1 MVRILV
7 FCFCFVISV
16 SPLLPDNNNNALADL
31 GLEVRVLRQEETDQL
46 VEDLQMKRSAERLD
60 TGNIQSLA
68 MDSSNPEHFYV
79 GFDDSI
85 TNGTFVE
92 CFTMDETFQYT
103 ITFKSYGSYD
113 IFFSRG
119 MVFLYFAR
127 GDWVLAFDKNG
138 NVAEGYELNKY
149 SSGLNDEVLG
159 NLCNQT
165 KYEVDGKTFEV
176 GNNSPVPNA
185 FLAPYSYLKVTEQ
198 DGTSHYLY
206 QTSENPYWA
215 FIALFGFEFVI
226 VLIMLLKQK
235 EKTSDTER

>member
-1 MVRILV
+1 MLRILV

-16 SPLLPDNNNNALADL
+16 SPLLPDNNSSALTDL
-31 GLEVRVLRQEETDQL
+31 GLDVRVLRQEETDQL
-46 VEDLQMKRSAERLD
+46 VEDLQIKRSTERLD

-68 MDSSNPEHFYV
+68 MDSSDPEHFYV

-103 ITFKSYGSYD
+103 ISFKTYGSYE
-113 IFFSRG
+113 IFCSQG
-119 MVFLYFAR
+119 MLFLNFVR
-127 GDWVLAFDKNG
+127 GDWVLAFDQNG
-138 NVAEGYELNKY
+138 YVAEGYELNKY
-149 SSGLNDEVLG
+149 SSGINDEVLES
-159 NLCNQT
+159 LCNQT
-165 KYEVDGKTFEV
+165 KYEVDGITFEV
-176 GNNSPVPNA
+176 GNNSPVPNV

-198 DGTSHYLY
+198 DGTIHYLY

-215 FIALFGFEFVI
+215 FIALFGFVFVI

-235 EKTSDTER
+235 EKTSDNER